1 MSLSSFC
8 LEFTGYVL
16 RSSVK
21 NLSIPLLFYQNFD
34 SKRTLSRLP
43 AVYMSHIATILE
55 WHGACYR
62 RVDMDAL
69 TTAAASGLQA
79 RMDSLDMLANNLADT
94 ASSGF
99 KVDREFYG
107 SYLAPELANESN
119 PIIGESPVIQ
129 RHWTDFSQGNL
140 VSTGNSTDL
149 ALSGKGFFSVNGPNG
164 PLYTRNGSFH
174 LSSQGVLV
182 TTEGYPVRLVGNQ
195 TLQTQSTDPI
205 QVGRD
210 GQITQNGAALGQ
222 LEIVNFN
229 DPSHLNKFASTY
241 FTTADPKTGPD
252 APSTAEVHQAS
263 VETSNAQPAEASA
276 RMISLLRNFEMLQ
289 RALKI
294 GADMNRHAVEEVARV
309 S

>member
-1 MSLSSFC
+1 
-8 LEFTGYVL
+8 
-16 RSSVK
+16 
-21 NLSIPLLFYQNFD
+21 
-34 SKRTLSRLP
+34 
-43 AVYMSHIATILE
+43 
-55 WHGACYR
+55 
-62 RVDMDAL
+62 MDAL

-79 RMDSLDMLANNLADT
+79 RMDSLDMLANNLANT
-94 ASSGF
+94 ASNGF

-107 SYLAPELANESN
+107 TYLAPELANESD
-119 PIIGESPVIQ
+119 PIVGESPVIQ
-129 RHWTDFSQGNL
+129 RHWTDFSQGTL
-140 VSTGNSTDL
+140 AGTGNSTDL

-182 TTEGYPVRLVGNQ
+182 TAEGYPVRLTDNQ

-210 GQITQNGAALGQ
+210 GQITQGGATLGQ
-222 LEIVNFN
+222 LEVVGFS
-229 DPSHLNKFASTY
+229 DPSQLNKFASTY
-241 FTTADPKTGPD
+241 FTTSDPKAGPD
-252 APSTAEVHQAS
+252 APSTAEVYQGS

-289 RALKI
+289 RAVKI
-294 GADMNRHAVEEVARV
+294 GAEMNQHAITEVARV